1 MGVDRSGSGITSVDV
16 RSRVLLRVA
25 TAGLVAVLISVTGG
39 AIWAAAAVDAAV
51 QEIERISGQ
60 GDAWAR
66 ANREI
71 SQQESLGHAY
81 LADPSGD
88 LQLALRGTSRSLAV
102 ALDYLIVHGEPDDAA
117 AARQIKAKHTQSVHD
132 L

>member
-1 MGVDRSGSGITSVDV
+1 MGVDRSGSGIRSVDV

-66 ANREI
+66 ADREV

-81 LADPSGD
+81 LADPSE
-88 LQLALRGTSRSLAV
+88 TSSWRFEKPTGRS
-102 ALDYLIVHGEPDDAA
+102 PPPW
-117 AARQIKAKHTQSVHD
+117 TT
-132 L
+132 